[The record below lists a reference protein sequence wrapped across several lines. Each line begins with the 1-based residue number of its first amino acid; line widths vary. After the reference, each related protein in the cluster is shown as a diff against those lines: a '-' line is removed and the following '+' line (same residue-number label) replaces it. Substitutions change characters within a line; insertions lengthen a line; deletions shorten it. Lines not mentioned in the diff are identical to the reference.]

1 MAKAQKTVSH
11 DQKWFHLAIILGSS
25 FTFPMLSVI
34 PKLTHQYGTEEAI
47 YAILIGNLLLWLI
60 GLVVISMAR
69 EDSSNAI
76 ENVRAYLGKYGAL
89 VGWFVLMVAILNWF
103 VHQLNGTLP
112 SIGAYFGQ
120 ENTSVLLRLGAGI
133 GFFTTLLSIGGIRLI
148 KWAALLSFPFV
159 FFYHLFFFF
168 QSSTSINSLD
178 VFKAM
183 TPPVSAIIAVIF
195 ILLPGT
201 LNLPTFFRH
210 ARSKADA
217 CLALTL
223 MTFITILFE
232 ITALWADFTTEGLIQ
247 FSGSSLFSLAT
258 VIFMLITLVY
268 INLINIYYASACWE
282 TYVPKFEG
290 AKGYAITGLLG
301 TAAYT
306 FIQAY
311 TPIQYIAALTNCYL
325 ASLGLVLLLSYLIR
339 FVLRHRPRPLE
350 QTLNCTCWFVGCIV
364 ATILVIQNVE
374 DDKTAV
380 LMGIGASILA
390 YLIIIF
396 VEETLWAARELFYK
410 K

>member
-1 MAKAQKTVSH
+1 MTKAQKRNFH
-11 DQKWFHLAIILGSS
+11 DQTWFHLAIILSTPAPLPVLMVSKQVALTYGSGQA
-25 FTFPMLSVI
+25 LS
-34 PKLTHQYGTEEAI
+34 
-47 YAILIGNLLLWLI
+47 AILIGNLILWLV
-60 GLVVISMAR
+60 GLIVISMAR

-76 ENVRAYLGKYGAL
+76 ENVRQYLGKYGATLAWL
-89 VGWFVLMVAILNWF
+89 VLIISILNWF
-103 VHQLNGTLP
+103 VFQLNGTVP
-112 SIGAYFGQ
+112 SIGLYFG
-120 ENTSVLLRLGAGI
+120 EEHNSNLVRLGAGI
-133 GFFTTLLSIGGIRLI
+133 GFFTTLLSLGGITI
-148 KWAALLSFPFV
+148 VKWIAILSFPFV
-159 FFYHLFFFF
+159 FFYHLFSFF
-168 QSSTSINSLD
+168 QSPPLLDGLINLKMLSPS
-178 VFKAM
+178 VG
-183 TPPVSAIIAVIF
+183 AIISIVL

-201 LNLPTFFRH
+201 LNLPTLFRH

-217 CLALTL
+217 YLGLTL
-223 MTFITILFE
+223 VMALIAFFE
-232 ITALWADFTTEGLIQ
+232 ITALWLE
-247 FSGSSLFSLAT
+247 FSSNGTIIYKSLSLFSLAT
-258 VIFMLITLVY
+258 FGFMLITVIY

-301 TAAYT
+301 TSAYT

-396 VEETLWAARELFYK
+396 IEETLWATRELFYK